1 MFQMSHMSYMV
12 KLRRAKSEK
21 LFAKVSLPPNEV
33 ERMRLQNFKIGSRLS
48 IGFSL
53 LGLLMLIQGVFALY
67 SITSM
72 HKVTENIDKNTI
84 PSLQH
89 LAALNLN
96 VMRMRVFTLR
106 LLIAQNE
113 LDVQSAQEAITDIHR
128 NIATIRQAYEPLISV
143 AGEQESYD
151 QFSSSYTRYSQ
162 LKDDLSAFVEAK
174 QQENAVALA
183 NSELA
188 ETANQMAAALL
199 RLNDLNTGHATEEAN
214 LSEANYAQSWNYV
227 VAMVLLSL
235 AIAVAAA
242 IALTRSIV
250 APVRHAVRL
259 AEKVAGGD
267 LTQPIEIRG
276 KDEIAELAVSLQT
289 MQQNLRDTIRHI
301 SNSSIQL
308 ASAAE
313 ELNMV
318 TDNAAASVSQ
328 QNDEIQQ
335 AATAITQM
343 SAAVEEVAQ
352 TALETSE
359 ASTQSAQSAESGKLQ
374 VEYTLTAIADINSD
388 MTVSAGLVSELAD
401 HSQHIGKALDVIR
414 AVAEQT
420 NLLALNAAIEA
431 ARAGDAGR
439 GFAVVADEVRALAH
453 RTQSSTKEIET
464 MVQTIRGGTQ
474 AAVLSMQ
481 HSKEKAELALQQ
493 AQKAGGA
500 LDTIALQIN
509 QISDRN
515 HVVASAAEQQAKV
528 AREVDRNIINISD
541 LATQT
546 ATGAH
551 QTSAAAHDLSRLA
564 VDLNSLVVRFTI

>member
-1 MFQMSHMSYMV
+1 M
-12 KLRRAKSEK
+12 
-21 LFAKVSLPPNEV
+21 
-33 ERMRLQNFKIGSRLS
+33 
-48 IGFSL
+48 L
-53 LGLLMLIQGVFALY
+53 LQGVFALY
-67 SITSM
+67 SMASM

-113 LDVQSAQEAITDIHR
+113 LETQSAQEAITDIHR

-143 AGEQESYD
+143 AGEQESYE
-151 QFSSSYTRYSQ
+151 QFSSSYARYSQ
-162 LKDDLSAFVEAK
+162 LKNDLSAFVAAK

-199 RLNDLNTGHATEEAN
+199 RLNDLNTRHATEEAN
-214 LSEANYAQSWNYV
+214 LSEASYAKSWNYV
-227 VAMVLLSL
+227 VAMVMLSL
-235 AIAVAAA
+235 VIAVTAA
-242 IALTRSIV
+242 IVLSRSIV
-250 APVRHAVRL
+250 APVRHAVQL

-301 SNSSIQL
+301 SNSSLQL

-359 ASTQSAQSAESGKLQ
+359 ASSQSAQSAESGKQQ
-374 VEYTLTAIADINSD
+374 VEYTLAAIADINSD
-388 MTVSAGLVSELAD
+388 MTVSAGLVSDLAEQ
-401 HSQHIGKALDVIR
+401 SQHIGKALDVIR

-564 VDLNSLVVRFTI
+564 VDLNTLVVRFTV

>member
-1 MFQMSHMSYMV
+1 
-12 KLRRAKSEK
+12 
-21 LFAKVSLPPNEV
+21 
-33 ERMRLQNFKIGSRLS
+33 
-48 IGFSL
+48 
-53 LGLLMLIQGVFALY
+53 
-67 SITSM
+67 
-72 HKVTENIDKNTI
+72 
-84 PSLQH
+84 
-89 LAALNLN
+89 
-96 VMRMRVFTLR
+96 
-106 LLIAQNE
+106 
-113 LDVQSAQEAITDIHR
+113 
-128 NIATIRQAYEPLISV
+128 
-143 AGEQESYD
+143 
-151 QFSSSYTRYSQ
+151 
-162 LKDDLSAFVEAK
+162 
-174 QQENAVALA
+174 
-183 NSELA
+183 
-188 ETANQMAAALL
+188 
-199 RLNDLNTGHATEEAN
+199 
-214 LSEANYAQSWNYV
+214 
-227 VAMVLLSL
+227 MVLLSL
-235 AIAVAAA
+235 LIAIAAA
-242 IALTRSIV
+242 IVLSRSIV
-250 APVRHAVRL
+250 VPVRYAVRL

-267 LTQPIEIRG
+267 LTQPIEVRG
-276 KDEIAELAVSLQT
+276 KDEIAELAVSLHT

-301 SNSSIQL
+301 SNSSLQL

-318 TDNAAASVSQ
+318 KDNAAASVSQ

-343 SAAVEEVAQ
+343 STAVEEVAQ

-359 ASTQSAQSAESGKLQ
+359 ASTQSAQSAQAGKLQ
-374 VEYTLTAIADINSD
+374 VEHTLTAIVDINSD
-388 MTVSAGLVSELAD
+388 MTVSAGLVAELAD
-401 HSQHIGKALDVIR
+401 QSQHIGKTLDVIR

-481 HSKEKAELALQQ
+481 HSREKAEQALQQ
-493 AQKAGGA
+493 AHKAGSA

-515 HVVASAAEQQAKV
+515 HGVASAAEQQAKV
-528 AREVDRNIINISD
+528 ARDVDRNIINIRD

-564 VDLNSLVVRFTI
+564 ADLNTLVLRFTI